1 MKITLPSFA
10 KINLILRVTGKR
22 QDGYHTLETLFQS
35 ISLFDDLTFEFSESP
50 ELVINLDLGTSDI
63 PADQTN
69 LIDRACR
76 AFLKAYPFKVKID
89 ISVVKR
95 IPAAAGLGGGSSNA
109 GATLVA
115 MSRFFGW
122 PLPLQKLYEIAS
134 ELGADVPFFLCGGT
148 ALGLGKG
155 DIIGPIDDVEPM
167 PALLFCPKI
176 SCSTA
181 EIYRKFDDA
190 GLLTGRPNSIKIP
203 SDQRPE
209 FRRGFVSLIENDL
222 ERVVFAL
229 YPELDSIK
237 KRLVALGAAAASLTG
252 SGSAVFGLFENQVDR
267 DRAALQFAG
276 SIRTRFVGRKEYQ
289 SRLGISS

>member
-1 MKITLPSFA
+1 MKLILPSFA
-10 KINLILRVTGKR
+10 KINLILHITGKR
-22 QDGYHTLETLFQS
+22 PDGYHTLETVFQS
-35 ISLFDDLTFEFSESP
+35 ISLFDDLTFEFSESS
-50 ELVINLDLGTSDI
+50 ELEITLDMGKSGI
-63 PADQTN
+63 VADQTN

-76 AFLKAYPFKVKID
+76 AFLNAYPFKVKID
-89 ISVVKR
+89 IRAVKR

-109 GATLVA
+109 GAALVA
-115 MSRFFGW
+115 LSRYFGW
-122 PLPLQKLYEIAS
+122 PIPLQKLYEIAS

-148 ALGLGKG
+148 AVGLGKG
-155 DIIGPIDDVEPM
+155 DIIGPIDDVESM
-167 PALLFCPKI
+167 PALLYCPRI

-181 EIYRKFDDA
+181 EVYRKFDDA
-190 GLLTGRPNSIKIP
+190 GLLTGQPNSIKIP

-222 ERVVFAL
+222 EQIVFAL

-237 KRLVALGAAAASLTG
+237 KRLVALGAVAASLTG
-252 SGSAVFGLFENQVDR
+252 SGSAVFGLFKNQVDR
-267 DRAALQFAG
+267 DRAATQFAG